1 MAVRARVNPPLHL
14 DLRETRQLWWW
25 FQNGSVMTPSIRGRL
40 RHAWGLCP
48 RHSWAHA
55 AVECELRTQPY
66 STAGLDLDLTARAA
80 EALGEQ
86 PRRQSGAPVERLRA
100 RDACAVCEALASST
114 ADPDPSF
121 EERQRRFNRLTRT
134 RKRLAVSM
142 PVWAPASC
150 PHCGGG
156 QGLTCRPHLLAG
168 DPALVDAT
176 GCAAALERL
185 GGRLKGLVAS
195 MTLHGPPA
203 TPQVQAAWVEAVG
216 WFAGWGI
223 AQRLV
228 SPGS

>member
-1 MAVRARVNPPLHL
+1 
-14 DLRETRQLWWW
+14 
-25 FQNGSVMTPSIRGRL
+25 
-40 RHAWGLCP
+40 
-48 RHSWAHA
+48 
-55 AVECELRTQPY
+55 
-66 STAGLDLDLTARAA
+66 
-80 EALGEQ
+80 
-86 PRRQSGAPVERLRA
+86 LRA
-100 RDACAVCEALASST
+100 RAACAVCEALASST

-134 RKRLAVSM
+134 RERLAVSM